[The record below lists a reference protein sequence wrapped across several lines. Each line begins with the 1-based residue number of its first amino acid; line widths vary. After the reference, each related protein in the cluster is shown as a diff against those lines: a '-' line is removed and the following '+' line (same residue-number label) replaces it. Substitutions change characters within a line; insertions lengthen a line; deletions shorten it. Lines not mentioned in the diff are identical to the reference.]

1 MSDQRLIIG
10 NWKMNG
16 SRALMSALLPP
27 VTEAAAAAGNHVRT
41 VLCPPA
47 IWLSEM
53 AAQLASTNV
62 SLGGQDC
69 HAENDGAFTG
79 DVSAPMLRE
88 AGCDYVILG
97 HSERRQYHAET
108 DAMVA
113 QKAAAAAKAGVMPV
127 ICVGETLALRQIG
140 EAEPFVAKQLLASV
154 PADINAPFVIAYE
167 PIWAIGTG
175 HVPTSDDIIRMHAA
189 IANVLSETWGEAGAS
204 TPILYGGSV
213 KAANAK
219 EILDLPR
226 VGGVLVG
233 GASLIAEQF
242 CAIVAA
248 AA

>member
-1 MSDQRLIIG
+1 MADQRLIIG

-16 SRALMSALLPP
+16 SRVMMSSLVPP
-27 VTEAAAAAGNHVRT
+27 VIDAASVAVSRVRT
-41 VLCPPA
+41 VLCPPS

-53 AAQLASTNV
+53 AAHLSSSCV
-62 SLGGQDC
+62 SLGAQDC
-69 HAENDGAFTG
+69 HEESEGAFTG
-79 DVSAPMLRE
+79 DVSASMLRE

-97 HSERRQYHAET
+97 HSERRQYHAEI
-108 DAMVA
+108 DAQVA
-113 QKAAAAAKAGVMPV
+113 LKASTAVKAGLIPV
-127 ICVGETLALRQIG
+127 ICVGETLELRQMG
-140 EAEPFVAKQLLASV
+140 EAEAFVAKQLLASV
-154 PADINAPFVIAYE
+154 PNEMNAPFVIAYE

-175 HVPTSDDIIRMHAA
+175 HVPTSDDIIRMHDA
-189 IANVLSETWGEAGAS
+189 IATVLAETWGEAGAK

-248 AA
+248 AD